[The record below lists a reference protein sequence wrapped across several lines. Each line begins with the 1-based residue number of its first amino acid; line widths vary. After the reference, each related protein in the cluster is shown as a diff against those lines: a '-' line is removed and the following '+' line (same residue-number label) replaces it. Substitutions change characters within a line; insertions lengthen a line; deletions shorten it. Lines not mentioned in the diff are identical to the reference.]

1 MLNCA
6 AVPRAERPCR
16 WDVSLVAAITEASVS
31 GSVTT
36 ENEDGPR
43 ETLCLGLDVS
53 CTYVLP
59 DEALKILLA
68 IVLAAHKSEEGQ
80 QPEAA

>member
-1 MLNCA
+1 MG
-6 AVPRAERPCR
+6 
-16 WDVSLVAAITEASVS
+16 SLPDGGHHEASVS

-53 CTYVLP
+53 CKYVLP
-59 DEALKILLA
+59 DEALEILLE